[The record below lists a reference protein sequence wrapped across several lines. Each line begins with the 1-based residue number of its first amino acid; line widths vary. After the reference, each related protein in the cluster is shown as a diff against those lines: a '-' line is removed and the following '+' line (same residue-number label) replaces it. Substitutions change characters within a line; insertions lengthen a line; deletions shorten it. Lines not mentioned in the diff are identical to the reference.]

1 MKMEKITIDPNNMSE
16 EELRTII
23 NNLCNIRDRKHEE
36 TLLRMRMNDTILAAK
51 KKGFTFIDKDFGFVR
66 EVDDFTL
73 LDERA

>member
-1 MKMEKITIDPNNMSE
+1 MRIGKIMIDTDNMSE

-36 TLLRMRMNDTILAAK
+36 TMLRMCMNDVILNAK